1 MICPIYFVLSSIAI
15 FIIVIIITLSGKMV
29 HESGGII
36 VGKSLEAHS
45 HHSGV
50 LVMIVRVMVMMMMMM
65 VMMRG
70 IMREMVMVIMMVMK
84 MVMRVMMMMMVIGG
98 KNKLKTVVVA
108 SNSQTSSLP
117 PLPLKENSGEMKHWH
132 GNVKET

>member
-1 MICPIYFVLSSIAI
+1 
-15 FIIVIIITLSGKMV
+15 MV

-84 MVMRVMMMMMVIGG
+84 MVMMGVMRVMMMMMVIGG

-117 PLPLKENSGEMKHWH
+117 PLPLKENSGEMKDWH